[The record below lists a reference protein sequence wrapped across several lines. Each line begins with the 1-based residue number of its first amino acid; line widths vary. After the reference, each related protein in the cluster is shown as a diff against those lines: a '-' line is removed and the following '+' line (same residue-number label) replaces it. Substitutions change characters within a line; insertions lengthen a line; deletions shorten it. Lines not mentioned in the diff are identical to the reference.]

1 MSTKQKRSRDTAEVF
16 EVSKYFV
23 EAGVETHTVVI
34 PDTGDEFTVQI
45 KPIPWSKRNKI
56 ISECLTWK
64 DGGEVDFDGDNYVR
78 ACLKLMLV
86 SAPWGNTDERF
97 LSSIDARLG
106 SALEALV
113 PKAFG
118 EDSAKVD
125 ESKKE

>member
-1 MSTKQKRSRDTAEVF
+1 MSTKQKRSSNPDAVF
-16 EVSKYFV
+16 DVSKYFV
-23 EAGVETHTVVI
+23 ESGVETHTVVI
-34 PDTGDEFTVQI
+34 TETGDEFPVQI

-64 DGGEVDFDGDNYVR
+64 DGGEVDFDGDKYVR
-78 ACLKLMLV
+78 NCLQLMLI
-86 SAPWGNTDERF
+86 SAPWGTTDERF

-118 EDSAKVD
+118 EDASKV
-125 ESKKE
+125 EEAKKE